1 MYVAG
6 IDAFLAILQT
16 HSLIKAADLLHLSQA
31 TVSYR
36 LKTLEQ
42 ELGATLIERSQGV
55 QAVTLTP
62 FGENFVTIAERW
74 SSLKREIEIMQAGG
88 AQLSLSLAGS
98 NSINTYVLPQ
108 LYCALSRHAPRLRL
122 RLRTQHSVELFDT
135 IERREVD
142 VAFVKMERTVPNILV
157 EPFFIDEMV
166 LIRTAVPENSA
177 LEAATPESL
186 CSDYEI
192 YMNWS
197 PTYQL
202 WHDRW
207 WDPFSPTRIPV
218 DTAGLIFSLMQDAR
232 QWSIV
237 PKSVATAFVQSGRF
251 VIQELWEAPPV
262 RTCYKLTHKH
272 PKPTVNRSLAILNQ
286 YLKLLFP

>member
-6 IDAFLAILQT
+6 IDAFLAILQS

-42 ELGATLIERSQGV
+42 ELGVTLIERSKGV
-55 QAVTLTP
+55 QAITLTP
-62 FGENFVTIAERW
+62 FGENFVPIAERW
-74 SSLKREIEIMQAGG
+74 SSLKREIEIMQTDGP
-88 AQLSLSLAGS
+88 QLSLSVAGS
-98 NSINTYVLPQ
+98 NSLNTYVLPP
-108 LYCALSRHAPRLRL
+108 LYRALSQHAPRMRL
-122 RLRTQHSVELFDT
+122 HFRTQHSVEIYDT

-142 VAFVKMERTVPNILV
+142 VAFVKLERTAPNILV
-157 EPFFIDEMV
+157 DPFFIDEMV
-166 LIRTAVPENSA
+166 LLRV
-177 LEAATPESL
+177 ATPDNSGIKPAHPADLSSEH
-186 CSDYEI
+186 EI

-237 PKSVATAFVQSGRF
+237 PKSVATAFVKSGRF
-251 VIQELWEAPPV
+251 VIQELLESPPA

-272 PKPTVNRSLAILNQ
+272 PKPTVNRSLDILNQ

>member
-1 MYVAG
+1 MCVAG
-6 IDAFLAILQT
+6 IDAFLAILQS
-16 HSLIKAADLLHLSQA
+16 HSLIKAADLLHLTQA
-31 TVSYR
+31 TISYR

-42 ELGATLIERSQGV
+42 ELGATLIERSKGV
-55 QAVTLTP
+55 QALTLTP

-88 AQLSLSLAGS
+88 PQLSLSVAGS
-98 NSINTYVLPQ
+98 NSINTYVLPP
-108 LYCALSRHAPRLRL
+108 LYCALSQHAPRMRL
-122 RLRTQHSVELFDT
+122 RFRTQHSAELYDT

-157 EPFFIDEMV
+157 EPFFVDEMV
-166 LIRTAVPENSA
+166 LIRV
-177 LEAATPESL
+177 AAPDIFEMKPAHPVDL
-186 CSDYEI
+186 NCEHEI

-197 PTYQL
+197 PAYQL

-207 WDPFSPTRIPV
+207 WDPFAPARIPV
-218 DTAGLIFSLMQDAR
+218 DTAGLIFSLMQDAK

-237 PKSVATAFVQSGRF
+237 PKSVAAAFVKSGRF
-251 VIQELWEAPPV
+251 VIQELLESPPA

-272 PKPTVNRSLAILNQ
+272 PKPTVSKSLDILNKH
-286 YLKLLFP
+286 LELLFP